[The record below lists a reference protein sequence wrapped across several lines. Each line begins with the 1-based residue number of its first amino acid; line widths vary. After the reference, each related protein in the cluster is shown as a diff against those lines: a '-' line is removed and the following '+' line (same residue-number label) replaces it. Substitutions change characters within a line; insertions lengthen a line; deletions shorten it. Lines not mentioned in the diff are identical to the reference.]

1 MGVFS
6 WAALLPL
13 ASALM
18 FAVYSVLTR
27 LTTRDEPTFPAFFW
41 PAVIGAALMTFLG
54 LPRWETIAPLDWVY
68 VLCYAATAVASNWL
82 MLKTYE
88 AAEASA
94 VQPFA
99 YLQIV
104 FVSVIGITIYGEHLA
119 PAVAAGTA
127 IVVAAGLYALTLDR
141 RPARG

>member
-1 MGVFS
+1 
-6 WAALLPL
+6 
-13 ASALM
+13 
-18 FAVYSVLTR
+18 
-27 LTTRDEPTFPAFFW
+27 
-41 PAVIGAALMTFLG
+41 
-54 LPRWETIAPLDWVY
+54 
-68 VLCYAATAVASNWL
+68 

-104 FVSVIGITIYGEHLA
+104 FVSVIGITVYGEHLA

-141 RPARG
+141 RPAHG